1 MKDNCKTGDSCC
13 AGCEAMKASPTEN
26 VHAITGE
33 QRKKIQRILS
43 ALALMIIAIFLPLTG
58 AWSLISFLPAYLL
71 VGYGTLKSA
80 FMNILRGEVFDENF
94 LMSIATIGAFVLG
107 EYPEAVS
114 VMLFYQIGELF
125 ESYGVNKSRRS
136 IAKLMDIRPD
146 YANLLQD
153 GQVRTTDPSLVLPGQ
168 QILIRPG
175 EKVPLDGRILEG
187 SSSLDTRSLTGES
200 IPRDVTMGDEVI
212 SGCINMSGV
221 LTVEVTRPFS
231 ESTVARI
238 LDMVENASDKKAD
251 FEAFITRFA
260 RVYTPVVV
268 VSALLLALVPP
279 LLMEGADFS
288 DWFYRAL
295 TFLVIS
301 CPCALV
307 ISVPL
312 TFFAG
317 IGASSHAGILVKGSN
332 YLEALAKTET
342 VVFDK
347 TGTLTKGEFQVAG
360 IYPAEG
366 FTEEQLTELAAL
378 AEYHS
383 NHPISQSLK
392 HYYQGE
398 LAPERITDSKEIP
411 GQGISVRID
420 GQAVLAGN
428 NRLME
433 ANQVNGFH
441 VGMEGTLIHLA
452 VDGKY
457 AGTITVSDQLREDAR
472 DALTLLRSSGVK
484 KTVMLTGDKSD
495 IAEDVSTE
503 LGIDET
509 YAHLLPGDK
518 VSILEKL
525 LADPDRKGTL
535 AFVGDGINDAPVL
548 ARSDVG
554 IAMGGLG
561 SDAAIEAA
569 DVVIMNDQ
577 PSQVPVIIRI
587 ARGTLK
593 IARQNVAFALG
604 IKFGVLILG
613 ALGLA
618 SIWAAVFADV
628 GVTVLAILNAMRA
641 LKLK

>member
-1 MKDNCKTGDSCC
+1 
-13 AGCEAMKASPTEN
+13 
-26 VHAITGE
+26 
-33 QRKKIQRILS
+33 
-43 ALALMIIAIFLPLTG
+43 
-58 AWSLISFLPAYLL
+58 
-71 VGYGTLKSA
+71 
-80 FMNILRGEVFDENF
+80 
-94 LMSIATIGAFVLG
+94 
-107 EYPEAVS
+107 
-114 VMLFYQIGELF
+114 
-125 ESYGVNKSRRS
+125 
-136 IAKLMDIRPD
+136 
-146 YANLLQD
+146 
-153 GQVRTTDPSLVLPGQ
+153 
-168 QILIRPG
+168 
-175 EKVPLDGRILEG
+175 
-187 SSSLDTRSLTGES
+187 
-200 IPRDVTMGDEVI
+200 MGDEVI